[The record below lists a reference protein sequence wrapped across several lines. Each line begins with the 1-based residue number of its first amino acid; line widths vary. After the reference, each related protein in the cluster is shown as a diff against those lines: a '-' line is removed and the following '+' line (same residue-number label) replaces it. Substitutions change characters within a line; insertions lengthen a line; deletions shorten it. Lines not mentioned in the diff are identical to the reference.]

1 MGRMQHTGLRW
12 LGVAGLVAL
21 LAACGKEPVAP
32 APPAPTDTST
42 SAAPPAAATTDA
54 TVAAADSA
62 GPAADATAGTLT
74 PEALEQLAAP
84 IALYPDVILGH
95 VLTAA
100 TNPQEVLDAGNWL
113 LEHQDLD
120 GAALDDAA
128 SKLGMSPSMRAL
140 LQFPETVDMMCMKLD
155 WTTQLG
161 QAFTTDQAGVL
172 DAVQRLRAQAKDV
185 GNLASGGQLEV
196 KTETQQ
202 GKEVVTVAPADPKVV
217 YVPKYD
223 PVAVYAPA
231 PATIPPPTT
240 VAAPPP
246 GMTTTT
252 TTTTTT
258 GPAGT
263 VSTPAT
269 TTTTPAASEPEDKG
283 HSTGTLITTGLLAFG
298 AGILVNEV
306 FDDDDDWDDYYPN
319 YYHGGIYYGSR
330 PYYPPPPYMYRPP
343 YGGGYYPAHGYTR
356 PPNYQHGFNNNTI
369 IINNG
374 GNSYWNDFDKASPR
388 VTQTRAKS
396 PITQA
401 RPNRPEL
408 AELNRAATDR
418 ARAPAD
424 RTARNAAV
432 AGAAGAAGAAGVY
445 KGATAAGREQ
455 RERMVENS
463 PRATDRPGAASP
475 GARDAPR
482 RPQGEY
488 AGAKNRPASSDRD
501 ASRPA
506 QGAVQREAARPRPAT
521 GVGDRGRE
529 VDDGPARE
537 TPRPER
543 IDRPAT
549 SERPAAIAER
559 SRDLPQTERPAAPM
573 PRAEVGGHARG
584 SREHATAFDGAGRS
598 AAAERSASQRGRASV
613 GGGANRPARGR

>member
-1 MGRMQHTGLRW
+1 MGRIRHSSQRW
-12 LGVAGLVAL
+12 FVGAGIVVL
-21 LAACGKEPVAP
+21 LAACGKQPDAP
-32 APPAPTDTST
+32 ATPPDTPAAAPATPTDTAAAAST
-42 SAAPPAAATTDA
+42 PAPAAAEA
-54 TVAAADSA
+54 TAAA
-62 GPAADATAGTLT
+62 LT

-95 VLTAA
+95 VLTAS

-140 LQFPETVDMMCMKLD
+140 LQFPETVDMMCMKMD

-161 QAFTTDQAGVL
+161 QAFTADQAGVL
-172 DAVQRLRAQAKDV
+172 DAVQRLRAQARDV
-185 GNLASGGQLEV
+185 GNLASGDQLKV
-196 KTETQQ
+196 QTESQD

-223 PVAVYAPA
+223 PVAVYAPP

-240 VAAPPP
+240 VAVPPP

-263 VSTPAT
+263 VTTPAT
-269 TTTTPAASEPEDKG
+269 TTTASATSEPEEKG

-319 YYHGGIYYGSR
+319 YHHGGMYYGPR

-343 YGGGYYPAHGYTR
+343 YGGGYYPAHGYNR

-369 IINNG
+369 IVNNG
-374 GNSYWNDFDKASPR
+374 GNDYWNDFDKSSPR
-388 VTQTRAKS
+388 VAQTRAKS

-408 AELNRAATDR
+408 ADLDRAAADR
-418 ARAPAD
+418 ARAPTERA
-424 RTARNAAV
+424 RTAAATGAV
-432 AGAAGAAGAAGVY
+432 GAAGAGVY

-455 RERMVENS
+455 RERMVQDS
-463 PRATDRPGAASP
+463 PRATDRPGTL
-475 GARDAPR
+475 DAGPR
-482 RPQGEY
+482 ETPKRPKGEY
-488 AGAKNRPASSDRD
+488 AGATNRPAAASGGRD
-501 ASRPA
+501 VNRPA
-506 QGAVQREAARPRPAT
+506 QQAAQRDSARPRPAS
-521 GVGDRGRE
+521 GAVDRGRTA
-529 VDDGPARE
+529 DDGPGRE
-537 TPRPER
+537 VQRPER
-543 IDRPAT
+543 VDRPAAAD
-549 SERPAAIAER
+549 RPAAVAER
-559 SRDLPQTERPAAPM
+559 SRDLPTTERPAAPIS
-573 PRAEVGGHARG
+573 RQDGAHAREG
-584 SREHATAFDGAGRS
+584 RDRATAFDGAGRG
-598 AAAERSASQRGRASV
+598 AAAERSASQRGRASS
-613 GGGANRPARGR
+613 GGVNRAAHRGR